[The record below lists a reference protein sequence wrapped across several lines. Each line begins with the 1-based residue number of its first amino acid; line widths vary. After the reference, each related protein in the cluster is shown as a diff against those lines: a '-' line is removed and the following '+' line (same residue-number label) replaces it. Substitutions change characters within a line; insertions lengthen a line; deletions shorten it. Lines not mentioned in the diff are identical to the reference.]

1 MEKILKKLLIFIV
14 IVNFIGIMFEC
25 TALKDNSKTALA
37 NVSIEKDRLQR
48 IKEKGVINVAAITS
62 SRTYFYRDTNTN
74 EVSGIE
80 ADILNEI
87 LKRLGM
93 NAKIEINEATF
104 LNFLEKLTIDD
115 TIDIASGG
123 IFITPEREKLVA
135 FTQPLYKISESI
147 VVPALSTINFKSDL
161 KTSVVGVV
169 KGTVYEKLAERW
181 KNENLI
187 KDIATFD
194 TLPEL
199 FNAVSSIKVDAG
211 ILDSVVGKYS
221 LFKNSKLP
229 LRLLRDYTP
238 ELTNNVGIAMRKNDI
253 TLLNAFNE
261 KISEMKADGTMYAIF
276 VDNGLDKTNMA

>member
-1 MEKILKKLLIFIV
+1 MKKILRKLLIFIA
-14 IVNFIGIMFEC
+14 IINFIGMIFEC
-25 TALKDNSKTALA
+25 TALKDNSKTALTNA
-37 NVSIEKDRLQR
+37 SIEKDRLQR

-62 SRTYFYRDTNTN
+62 SRTYFYLDTNTN
-74 EVSGIE
+74 KISGIE
-80 ADILNEI
+80 ADILSEI
-87 LKRLGM
+87 IKRLGV

-104 LNFLEKLTIDD
+104 LNFLEKLTTDD

-135 FTQPLYKISESI
+135 FTQPLFKVSEDI
-147 VVPALSTINFKSDL
+147 VVPNFSTINFKSDL
-161 KTSVVGVV
+161 KNSVVGVI

-181 KNENLI
+181 KNDNLI
-187 KDIATFD
+187 KDIATFE

-199 FNAVSSIKVDAG
+199 FNAVSSRKVDAG
-211 ILDSVVGKYS
+211 ILDSVIGKYS

>member
-1 MEKILKKLLIFIV
+1 MKKILKKLLIFIA

-80 ADILNEI
+80 ADILSEI
-87 LKRLGM
+87 IKRLGV

-104 LNFLEKLTIDD
+104 LNFLEKLTTDD
-115 TIDIASGG
+115 TIDVASGG

-135 FTQPLYKISESI
+135 FTQPLYKISEAI

-161 KTSVVGVV
+161 KNSVVGVV

-261 KISEMKADGTMYAIF
+261 KINEMKADGTMYAIF

>member
-1 MEKILKKLLIFIV
+1 MKKILKKLLIFIV
-14 IVNFIGIMFEC
+14 VVNFIGIMFEC
-25 TALKDNSKTALA
+25 TALKDNSKTVLA

-80 ADILNEI
+80 ADILSEI
-87 LKRLGM
+87 IKRLGV

-104 LNFLEKLTIDD
+104 LNFLEKLTTDD
-115 TIDIASGG
+115 TIDVASGG

-135 FTQPLYKISESI
+135 FTQPLYKISEAI

-161 KTSVVGVV
+161 KNSVVGVV

-211 ILDSVVGKYS
+211 ILDSVIGKYS
-221 LFKNSKLP
+221 LFKNSKFP

>member
-1 MEKILKKLLIFIV
+1 MKKILKKLLIFIV

-62 SRTYFYRDTNTN
+62 SRTYFYRDNNTN

-80 ADILNEI
+80 ADILSEI
-87 LKRLGM
+87 IKRLGV

-104 LNFLEKLTIDD
+104 LNFLEKLTTDDAIDV
-115 TIDIASGG
+115 ASGG

-135 FTQPLYKISESI
+135 FTQPLYKISEAI

-161 KTSVVGVV
+161 KNSVVGVV

-211 ILDSVVGKYS
+211 ILDSVIGKYS